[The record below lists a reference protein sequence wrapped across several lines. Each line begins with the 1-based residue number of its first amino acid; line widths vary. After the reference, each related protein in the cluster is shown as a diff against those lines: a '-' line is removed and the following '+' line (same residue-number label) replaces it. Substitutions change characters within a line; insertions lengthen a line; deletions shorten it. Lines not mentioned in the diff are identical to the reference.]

1 MILKISSRGG
11 NRRGQFYRM
20 RMLKIKLIFFILINH
35 GKKKER
41 EMRKV
46 KKWVKLTKGREKKMW
61 NTKRRKEDIAWMK
74 NK

>member
-1 MILKISSRGG
+1 
-11 NRRGQFYRM
+11 
-20 RMLKIKLIFFILINH
+20 MLKIKLIFFILINH
-35 GKKKER
+35 GKKRER